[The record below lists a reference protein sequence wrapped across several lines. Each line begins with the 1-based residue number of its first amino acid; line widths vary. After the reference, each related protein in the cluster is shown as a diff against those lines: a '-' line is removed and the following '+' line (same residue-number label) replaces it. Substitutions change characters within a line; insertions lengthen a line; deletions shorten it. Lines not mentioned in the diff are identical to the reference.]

1 MDVTEKSES
10 PISELKW
17 LLVSFSAKFF
27 LNELTLYDYSTFNN
41 MSISTP

>member
-1 MDVTEKSES
+1 MPSKLIFLLLLLISMDVTEKSES

-27 LNELTLYDYSTFNN
+27 F
-41 MSISTP
+41 